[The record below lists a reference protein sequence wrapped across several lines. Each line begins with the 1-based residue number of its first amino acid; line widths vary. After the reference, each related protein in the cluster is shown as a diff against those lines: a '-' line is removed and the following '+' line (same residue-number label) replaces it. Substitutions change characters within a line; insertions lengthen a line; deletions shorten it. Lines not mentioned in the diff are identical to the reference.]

1 MKRFFSLIVVLAV
14 AVVSFAQESA
24 GFTEQTIS
32 SQVKAFTLDSI
43 NLSSPLDYF
52 LSRTWVWATGKQR
65 LLADISTSKF
75 SFDSAAPDEA
85 VDDARR
91 DYIMNEHIDCI
102 VTYRDS
108 VAAVVTHHD
117 GEDYV
122 LLNYCWI
129 EDGRWVN
136 GGQGLADDADAA
148 RAQLSRDLPRHF
160 ENLPRIAMIKAVPQ
174 DVAPFTDFLQG
185 VTASP
190 EQFLLD
196 MLASHRLVI
205 NGEYHR
211 RKVSWDMLRRL
222 IELPDFPATVG
233 HVFMELPSWC
243 QPMMDGFM
251 AAETMNA
258 ETVLE
263 IFRQEQVN
271 GWWDRGEYEFI
282 CRLWELNH
290 ALPADRRVRVVL
302 ADYQIPY
309 SKVTSADAAN
319 ETEDRNTHMADVIS
333 QTLASSADRRGSLF
347 LVGCAHAYKSGQPG
361 FASAAHGKDSEKT
374 AGAQLVDRLGAAN
387 VFTVFQ
393 HVLPG
398 DNRGGNRSLIRHGV
412 FDQAFEAAGNR
423 PVGFALAGSPF
434 GTEPFDGIHEIK
446 YNIATGSYADNFDGY
461 LFLHPL
467 ATEPVAEPLTEIF
480 TDGFVAEMK
489 RRASVMG
496 MSGLRRIWFG
506 VTASEMTREGIIRD
520 LTQP

>member
-1 MKRFFSLIVVLAV
+1 MKRIFLSIIVLAGAV
-14 AVVSFAQESA
+14 ASFAQMASGLAER
-24 GFTEQTIS
+24 TIDS
-32 SQVKAFTLDSI
+32 PVRAFAPDSI
-43 NLSSPLDYF
+43 NLSSPLDYY
-52 LSRTWVWATGKQR
+52 LSRAWVSATGKQR
-65 LLADISTSKF
+65 LWADISTSKF

-91 DYIMNEHIDCI
+91 DYIMDEHIDCI
-102 VTYRDS
+102 VSYRDS
-108 VAAVVTHHD
+108 VAAIVTHHD

-136 GGQGLADDADAA
+136 GGQGLADDIEAA
-148 RAQLSRDLPRHF
+148 RAQLSRNLPRHF

-174 DVAPFTDFLQG
+174 DVAPYADFLQG

-211 RKVSWDMLRRL
+211 RKVSWDMLQRL
-222 IELPDFPATVG
+222 IALPDFPATVG
-233 HVFMELPSWC
+233 HVFMEQPSWC
-243 QPMMDGFM
+243 QPMMDAFM
-251 AAETMNA
+251 AADTMDA
-258 ETVLE
+258 EAVLE

-271 GWWDRGEYEFI
+271 GWWDRGEYDFI

-290 ALPADRRVRVVL
+290 TLPAAQRIRVVL
-302 ADYQIPY
+302 ADYQVPY
-309 SKVTSADAAN
+309 SKVTSAD
-319 ETEDRNTHMADVIS
+319 ETEAEDRNTHMADVIS

-347 LVGCAHAYKSGQPG
+347 LVGCAHAYKSSQPG

-374 AGAQLVDRLGAAN
+374 AGAQLVDRLGADN

-398 DNRGGNRSLIRHGV
+398 DNRGGNRQPIRHGV
-412 FDQAFEAAGNR
+412 FDKAFEAAGNR
-423 PVGFALAGSPF
+423 PVGFPLAGSPF
-434 GTEPFDGIHEIK
+434 GSEPFDGIHEIK
-446 YNIATGSYADNFDGY
+446 YNMATGSYADNFDGY

-467 ATEPVAEPLTEIF
+467 ATEPLAEPLTEIF
-480 TDGFVAEMK
+480 TDEFVAEMK
-489 RRASVMG
+489 RRAEVMG

-506 VTASEMTREGIIRD
+506 VTAPEMTRKGIIRD